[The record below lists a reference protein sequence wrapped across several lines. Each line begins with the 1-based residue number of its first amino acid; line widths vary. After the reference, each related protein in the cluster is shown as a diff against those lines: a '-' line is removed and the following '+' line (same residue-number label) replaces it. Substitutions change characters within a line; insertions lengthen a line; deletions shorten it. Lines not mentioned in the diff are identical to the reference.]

1 MVVPRCAASSRNRC
15 ITVSSILRV
24 VFIWKTISAILQYVN
39 LWAVLSRTDNLFRPD
54 RSLFKIWPAAWRGG
68 RALAF
73 AAGIAVAVGVDADD
87 PEPAKYVFSA
97 VDAPTNAAP
106 ASLGGYAAGCL
117 AGAVRLAETGPAW
130 QAMRLSRN
138 RNWGHPEMI
147 AFIERLSRA
156 GQAAGWPGLYVG
168 DISHPRGGPMV
179 SSHRSHQ
186 IGLDADI
193 WLRPPGSLKLSVA
206 EREKISSPSMVAAN
220 RLTVN
225 GNWTGVHSEILE
237 AAARDGAVARIFV
250 NAAIKR
256 RLCKDGGEDD
266 SEWLRKVRPWWGH
279 DSHFHV
285 RLHCPEAGACI
296 DQEAPPEGDG
306 CDAEL
311 DWWFTDEALYP
322 PPRDPEDIP
331 PELMLADLPAACQAV
346 LDAE

>member
-1 MVVPRCAASSRNRC
+1 MPGSSLKRG
-15 ITVSSILRV
+15 
-24 VFIWKTISAILQYVN
+24 
-39 LWAVLSRTDNLFRPD
+39 LSLIAF
-54 RSLFKIWPAAWRGG
+54 
-68 RALAF
+68 LAF
-73 AAGIAVAVGVDADD
+73 AIGLSLAPDAGADS
-87 PEPAKYVFSA
+87 EQPAKFAFSV
-97 VDAPTNAAP
+97 VDAPTDAVPAP
-106 ASLGGYAAGCL
+106 FGGYAAGCL
-117 AGAVRLAETGPAW
+117 AGAERLAESGPGW

-138 RNWGHPEMI
+138 RNWGHPQII

-156 GQAAGWPGLYVG
+156 AQAAGWAGLYVG

-206 EREKISSPSMVAAN
+206 EREKINSPSMVAAN
-220 RLTVN
+220 RLQVN
-225 GNWTGVHSEILE
+225 GAWTGAHYRVIE

-256 RLCKDGGEDD
+256 RLCEKRGEKDI
-266 SEWLRKVRPWWGH
+266 EWLRKVRPWWGH

-285 RLHCPEAGACI
+285 RLHCPDEGACV

-311 DWWFTDEALYP
+311 EWWFTNEALYP
-322 PPRDPEDIP
+322 PPRSPEDIP
-331 PELMLADLPAACQAV
+331 PEIMLADLPAACQGV
-346 LDAE
+346 LNAQ